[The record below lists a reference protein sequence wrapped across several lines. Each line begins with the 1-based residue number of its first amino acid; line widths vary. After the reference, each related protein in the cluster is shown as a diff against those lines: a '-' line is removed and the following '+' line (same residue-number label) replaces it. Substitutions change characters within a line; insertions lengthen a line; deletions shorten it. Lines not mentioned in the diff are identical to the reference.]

1 MSRLYSWV
9 VGKAHVSNEG
19 FSPDRKEKEDRQ
31 MLSHTLLYI
40 GSGIIILWGIAHI
53 VPARSVVKG
62 FGPIS
67 QDNRR
72 IITMEW
78 VSEGLTLCF
87 IGLLVLFVA
96 IFGQDGNSVSNIV
109 YRAAGVM
116 LLVMAVWTLVTGA
129 RTSIIPIKICP
140 AVKTVV
146 AALFLIA
153 SFL

>member
-1 MSRLYSWV
+1 
-9 VGKAHVSNEG
+9 
-19 FSPDRKEKEDRQ
+19 
-31 MLSHTLLYI
+31 MLSNTLLYI
-40 GSGIIILWGIAHI
+40 GSGMIILWGIAHI

-67 QDNRR
+67 QDNKR

-87 IGLLVLFVA
+87 IGLLVLFIA
-96 IFGQDGNSVSNIV
+96 IFGQDGSPVSQMV
-109 YRAAGVM
+109 YRAAGAM

-146 AALFLIA
+146 AALFLTA